1 MNFTVNQLKA
11 CQVDLKKWAGIIMTV
26 KQVKSLMAVK
36 TPMSE
41 WLAGDF
47 KTAEPTPKWGMDT
60 MPRDYLFDHVAR
72 VIVKANNWP
81 LNGDGP
87 TSFFKRLSKALD
99 KKNIKHTF

>member
-36 TPMSE
+36 SPISE

-47 KTAEPTPKWGMDT
+47 KTA
-60 MPRDYLFDHVAR
+60 
-72 VIVKANNWP
+72 
-81 LNGDGP
+81 
-87 TSFFKRLSKALD
+87 
-99 KKNIKHTF
+99 